1 MKKIFKILI
10 TIIAITLILST
21 VCFANNVNADIF
33 KPSGNPNDPEMVKI
47 GQYIISIAQIIGT
60 IASIVI
66 LAMLAISIMLA
77 APDQKAQLKQR
88 LTPYIIGAV
97 MLFSIVNLLSIM
109 YDIFN

>member
-1 MKKIFKILI
+1 MKKIFKTLI

-21 VCFANNVNADIF
+21 VCFANNIDPNGF
-33 KPSGNPNDPEMVKI
+33 KPSGNPNDPEMIKI
-47 GQYIISIAQIIGT
+47 GQSIIGIAQVIGT

-88 LTPYIIGAV
+88 LTPYLIGAI

-109 YDIFN
+109 YNIFN

>member
-1 MKKIFKILI
+1 MKKILRILI
-10 TIIAITLILST
+10 ITLILCISVT
-21 VCFANNVNADIF
+21 NICFANNIDPNGF
-33 KPSGNPNDPEMVKI
+33 KPSGNPNDPEMIKI
-47 GQYIISIAQIIGT
+47 GQSIIGIAQVIGT

-88 LTPYIIGAV
+88 LTPYLIGAI

-109 YDIFN
+109 YNIFN